1 MFIRHNGLSDAVGR
15 FFFPARCVLCSRLLA
30 QETMDI
36 CPECLTA
43 ARVFVHEP
51 WRIPSIKSWLAMW
64 QYTGTVRDSLVRYK
78 FWHRR
83 SYCRTYG
90 RELAQK
96 LESAKLSYD
105 VITWVPI
112 SFLRRVERG
121 YDQVELIAYEVGK
134 HLNCKP
140 VKLLHK
146 HRHNRRQSGIRGL
159 ENRKRNVRGVY
170 RAVSPALV
178 EGKRILLLEDIITTG
193 ATVSECARMLKQ
205 AGAKEVHAACV
216 AVASRYQR

>member
-1 MFIRHNGLSDAVGR
+1 MAKKKNGIVSALER
-15 FFFPARCVLCSRLLA
+15 LLFPARCVLCSKLLE
-30 QETMDI
+30 QETEDI
-36 CPECLTA
+36 CTECLTA
-43 ARVFVHEP
+43 ARVFCHEP
-51 WRIPSIKSWLAMW
+51 WKIPHIKSWLSMW

-83 SYCRTYG
+83 SYCVTYG

-96 LESAKLSYD
+96 LQDAKLSYD

-121 YDQVELIAYEVGK
+121 YDQVELIAYELCK
-134 HLNCKP
+134 HLKDKP
-140 VKLLHK
+140 VRLLHK

-159 ENRKRNVRGVY
+159 ENRRRNVRGVY
-170 RAVSPALV
+170 RVVSPEQV
-178 EGKRILLLEDIITTG
+178 KGKRVLLLEDIITSG
-193 ATVSECARMLKQ
+193 ATVSECARVLKE

-216 AVASRYQR
+216 AVASRYHR

>member
-1 MFIRHNGLSDAVGR
+1 MVKKKNGIVAALER
-15 FFFPARCVLCSRLLA
+15 LLFPTRCVLCSKLLE
-30 QETMDI
+30 QETGDI

-43 ARVFVHEP
+43 ARVFYHEP
-51 WRIPSIKSWLAMW
+51 WKITHVKSWLAMW

-83 SYCRTYG
+83 SYCVTYG

-96 LESAKLSYD
+96 LQNAKLTYD

-134 HLNCKP
+134 HLNDKP

-146 HRHNRRQSGIRGL
+146 HRHNRRQSSIRGF
-159 ENRKRNVRGVY
+159 ENRRQNVRGVY
-170 RAVSPALV
+170 RVVSPEQVA
-178 EGKRILLLEDIITTG
+178 GKRILLLEDIITSG
-193 ATVSECARMLKQ
+193 ATVSECAHVLKE